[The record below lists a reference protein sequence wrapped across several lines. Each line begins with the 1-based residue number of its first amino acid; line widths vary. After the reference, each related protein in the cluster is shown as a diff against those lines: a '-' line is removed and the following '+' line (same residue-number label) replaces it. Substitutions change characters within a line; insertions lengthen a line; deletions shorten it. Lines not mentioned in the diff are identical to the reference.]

1 MHTLLHVHVFDLPI
15 QEQPS
20 NYLITETLKEI
31 KRNWYLSSN
40 SVYSIIWMA
49 QMTAFS
55 NTGLALDSVMYR

>member
-1 MHTLLHVHVFDLPI
+1 MHTLLHVFDLPI

-40 SVYSIIWMA
+40 SVYSII
-49 QMTAFS
+49 
-55 NTGLALDSVMYR
+55 

>member
-1 MHTLLHVHVFDLPI
+1 MHTLLHVFDLLI

-49 QMTAFS
+49 QMMAFS

>member
-1 MHTLLHVHVFDLPI
+1 MHTLLHVFDLLI